1 VNSDALDPDVLEA
14 SKELTEIRSGGMTE
28 SALERFLGL
37 PAGDLRA
44 KLKNEKRDPRKI
56 VMAKVALRR
65 AVVARLFLGRR
76 KKTEIAEILGV
87 NRATITRDV
96 QAIEKEWAQ
105 ERLSS
110 VADFIRRELRE
121 LNEME
126 REAISCFY
134 EAETEAAQLRWFQ
147 MRLTLKEK
155 RWKLLGLTAGVEL
168 EVLIREELSLEVE
181 SGATVTNLEEIDDA
195 ATLVALYRRQSGAT
209 G

>member
-1 VNSDALDPDVLEA
+1 MSDALDPDVLEA
-14 SKELTEIRSGGMTE
+14 SNELAEIRSGGMTE

-37 PAGDLRA
+37 PPGELRT

-76 KKTEIAEILGV
+76 KKAEIAEILGV

-96 QAIEKEWAQ
+96 QAIEKEWAK
-105 ERLSS
+105 ERLSG

-121 LNEME
+121 LDEME

-134 EAETEAAQLRWFQ
+134 GAETEAAALRWFQ

-155 RWKLLGLTAGVEL
+155 RWKLLGLTSGVEL
-168 EVLIREELSLEVE
+168 EVLIREELSLEVD